1 MKYTLKEKKVLPK
14 SEVLL
19 ELEIP
24 PEEVAK
30 HRSHVLEHLK
40 KDTELPGFRK
50 GFVPEKIIRE
60 RIGEMA
66 LWEEASTDALGEALA
81 EIFKLEK
88 LDVIG
93 RPRVEA
99 VKLAPDNPAEFKV
112 TLSLY
117 PELSL
122 PEYQK
127 IAKTEN
133 AKKPESAEITD
144 KEIDTVITE
153 ITKQHTSATGRRHAG
168 ADSGLAETDAKD
180 FSITDETVKALGSF
194 ETVADFRAKVKEG
207 LLSHKEEK
215 NREKR
220 RATLL
225 DKLTEKSAGDIPDV
239 LVESELSRME
249 SEMRAQIERMGASF
263 DDYLKEIKK
272 DAVTLRKEWG
282 KDAERRARL
291 QLMLFQIARAE
302 KLTVPEAEIEA
313 EVKHILEHYKNA
325 NSENARSYVETLMT
339 NQRVLEFLENL
350 K

>member
-24 PEEVAK
+24 PEEVAR

-50 GFVPEKIIRE
+50 GFVPEKIIRQRIDE
-60 RIGEMA
+60 RV

-81 EIFKLEK
+81 EIFKSEK

-99 VKLAPDNPAEFKV
+99 VKLALDTPAEFKV

-153 ITKQHTSATGRRHAG
+153 ITKQHTSA
-168 ADSGLAETDAKD
+168 TDAKD

-339 NQRVLEFLENL
+339 NQKVISFLEDQ